1 MSYPWKVVDV
11 KVVEYPVL
19 LVSFHDGVKGLV
31 KVEPSRMQGIFSVL
45 RDPEFFKQVS
55 WDEGYVTWPGE
66 LDIAPD
72 AMHDQLEAHGEW
84 ILT

>member
-1 MSYPWKVVDV
+1 MSYSWKVVDV
-11 KVVEYPVL
+11 QIIEYPILHVT
-19 LVSFHDGVKGLV
+19 FYDGVQGIV
-31 KVEPSRMQGIFSVL
+31 KVAPSRMQGIFSGL
-45 RDPEFFKQVS
+45 QDPEFFKQVS
-55 WDEGYVTWPGE
+55 WDEGFVTWPGE